1 MNLDENNII
10 EANEI
15 DQQLSKSP
23 SIHIIKDQDRKIYL
37 IGTAHI
43 SARSVAEVK
52 ETIELLKPDSVCV
65 ELCKTRYDSMMDEN
79 RWKKL
84 DIFQVVKQGK
94 FLYLLANLALSAYQR
109 TLGEKFGVQPGAEQR
124 QGIESAQQVGAELIL
139 ADRSVEATLK
149 RTWAN
154 LSLWSKSKLLASL
167 FASGD
172 EQEELTEEKLEKMK
186 EQDTIT
192 EMMKSFAQEMPQIK
206 KPLIDERDS
215 YLMASIAR
223 APGKKIVAVVG
234 AGHVSGM
241 LEQYPKVDTIDL
253 DALSILP
260 PPSKIGTILAWL
272 IPAILVLTMY
282 YGYQDHGLKSVTDM
296 MIAWVLPT
304 SLLCALFTALTL
316 PKPLSILVAALSA
329 PITTIHPA
337 ISAGMVVGLAEAWY
351 RKPTVEDCERV
362 TLDAASFKGLFTNP
376 VTRIL
381 IVAFA
386 SNIGASLGFYVGLS
400 LVFQKATN

>member
-1 MNLDENNII
+1 
-10 EANEI
+10 
-15 DQQLSKSP
+15 
-23 SIHIIKDQDRKIYL
+23 
-37 IGTAHI
+37 
-43 SARSVAEVK
+43 
-52 ETIELLKPDSVCV
+52 
-65 ELCKTRYDSMMDEN
+65 MDEN
-79 RWKKL
+79 RWQKL

-109 TLGEKFGVQPGAEQR
+109 TLGEQFGVQPGAEQR
-124 QGIESAQQVGAELIL
+124 QGIESAKAVGSELIL
-139 ADRSVEATLK
+139 ADRAVEATLK

-167 FASGD
+167 FASG

-192 EMMKSFAQEMPQIK
+192 EMMKAFAQEMPQIK

-241 LEQYPKVDTIDL
+241 LEQYAHVDQIDL
-253 DALSILP
+253 EALSVLP

-272 IPAILVLTMY
+272 IPAILVLSMY
-282 YGYQDHGLKSVTDM
+282 YGYQDHGLKSLQEM
-296 MIAWVLPT
+296 IIAWVLPT

-337 ISAGMVVGLAEAWY
+337 ISAGMVVGLAEAWF
-351 RKPTVEDCERV
+351 RKPTVADCERV
-362 TLDAASFKGLFTNP
+362 TLDAASMKGLFSNP

-386 SNIGASLGFYVGLS
+386 SNLGAALGFYVGLS
-400 LVFQKATN
+400 LVVQKATN